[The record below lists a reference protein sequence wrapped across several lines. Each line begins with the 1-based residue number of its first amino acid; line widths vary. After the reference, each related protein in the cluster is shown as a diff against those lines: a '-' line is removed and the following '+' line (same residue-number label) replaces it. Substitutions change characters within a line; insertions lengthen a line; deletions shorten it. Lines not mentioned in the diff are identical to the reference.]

1 MRGARKPR
9 MCIVRQQNFYELPV
23 RREAEAFRDEGFDV
37 HVLLMAGDDQ
47 AGGGDVDGVT
57 IHRLPGRR
65 VRGGALRYLWDYV
78 AFLVA
83 TSVVLTWLHI
93 KHRFDVIQVNTM
105 PDILVFSSLL
115 PRLLGAKV
123 TVFMKEPVP
132 ELYETIYGS
141 ARLARILAAHEQWAI
156 RYAHAAFTVT
166 DELKERYVE
175 RGAAREKITVVLNGP
190 DGRNMLDP
198 DRTRCVPDPDY
209 FTIVCNGTIEE
220 RYGHDVLLKAA
231 DLAREVDP
239 RIRVR
244 ITGEGT
250 AQPQWEQLARDL
262 KLEDTVTFLGWLT
275 LPELVCELERAD
287 AGVIPMK
294 GSPYSHLIHTNKM
307 FDYTLFGKPVIAS
320 RLRAVEGYFDDGAI
334 CFFTPDD
341 PASLAEAMVKLA
353 GDRDWGESLTAKA
366 QSLLESKFGWEHQR
380 KILVDTTLEVMG
392 R

>member
-1 MRGARKPR
+1 MRRNR
-9 MCIVRQQNFYELPV
+9 RLRICIVRQQNFYELPV

-47 AGGGDVDGVT
+47 TGGGEVEGVT

-83 TSVVLTWLHI
+83 ASVVLTWLHV

-105 PDILVFSSLL
+105 PDILVFSTLL

-123 TVFMKEPVP
+123 TVFLKEPVP
-132 ELYETIYGS
+132 ELYETIYGRTGL
-141 ARLARILAAHEQWAI
+141 ARLLATHEQWAI
-156 RYAHAAFTVT
+156 RYGQAAFTVT
-166 DELKERYVE
+166 EELKERYVE
-175 RGAAREKITVVLNGP
+175 RGATREKITVVLNGP
-190 DGRNMLDP
+190 DGRNLLDQYHSG
-198 DRTRCVPDPDY
+198 CAPDPDL

-220 RYGHDVLLKAA
+220 RYGHDVLLEAA
-231 DLAREVDP
+231 ALAREVDP
-239 RIRVR
+239 RIRIR
-244 ITGEGT
+244 ISGEGT
-250 AQPQWEQLARDL
+250 ALPRWEQLARDL
-262 KLEDTVTFLGWLT
+262 NLGDTVVFLGWLT
-275 LPELVCELERAD
+275 LPELVCELARAD

-307 FDYTLFGKPVIAS
+307 YDYTLFGKPVIAS
-320 RLRAVEGYFDDGAI
+320 RLRAVESYFDDGAI

-341 PASLAEAMVKLA
+341 PASLAEKMVRLA
-353 GDRDWGESLTAKA
+353 RDPSLCESLTAKA
-366 QSLLESKFGWEHQR
+366 QSLLESKFGWEHQKR
-380 KILVDTTLEVMG
+380 ILVDTTLEVLN